1 MFFFLTLYPREGNGD
16 YPNDPIS
23 EWYRQLDDQELND
36 IENISSV
43 YPVNDIYSQK
53 NPKPKPK
60 KSQTKT
66 QKTPHQKI
74 EKKENN
80 CSKPRERSPS
90 HTSQTSFFF
99 SAPNWTKM
107 TVY

>member
-1 MFFFLTLYPREGNGD
+1 MLRHDEKFKRPISCIFHLDSNAWFFFLHCTLGEGNGD

-23 EWYRQLDDQELND
+23 EWCRQLADQELND

-60 KSQTKT
+60 KHPTKT
-66 QKTPHQKI
+66 
-74 EKKENN
+74 
-80 CSKPRERSPS
+80 
-90 HTSQTSFFF
+90 
-99 SAPNWTKM
+99 
-107 TVY
+107 